1 MSCEGR
7 TGCYGKENNKEC
19 ENQIGDQEGMR
30 SDMNLGVQE
39 TRPSGKSLGV
49 LGIGKGK
56 DIKCREIKFCCSS

>member
-7 TGCYGKENNKEC
+7 TGYYGKENNKKC

-49 LGIGKGK
+49 WWAQEKERILNVG
-56 DIKCREIKFCCSS
+56 R

>member
-7 TGCYGKENNKEC
+7 TGYYGKENNKKC

-49 LGIGKGK
+49 WWA
-56 DIKCREIKFCCSS
+56 